1 MKNYDRLMLNE
12 VACSYRKMILNEA
25 PGSGEDE
32 YERARRLSGHKPSDW
47 DYMDPNKPYSTRN
60 PIGHTPNDRPG
71 KVRVPKGKPWRQN
84 TPEQWRRDR
93 DELSPF
99 QRGYK
104 PRPRPTIPG
113 IDQQIEYGMRQI
125 ERETTRPTRKPT
137 APRTPAPRPGPRPIR
152 GIRPAVGAA
161 GAVGLG
167 LSLWSIYQQLFGDDG
182 VEVDVIPDD
191 GQVIKPINSNQPG
204 LDLQPMQVPE
214 HLRNPHSYPGQ
225 HPVRPPKAPAG
236 GSQGSGGGIGG
247 GGGMGT

>member
-12 VACSYRKMILNEA
+12 VANSYRKMILNEA
-25 PGSGEDE
+25 QAQWPPPNGSGLPNWWEDPDNTDAV
-32 YERARRLSGHKPSDW
+32 RN
-47 DYMDPNKPYSTRN
+47 DPRNPRNKPKPKPQSPRG
-60 PIGHTPNDRPG
+60 PRKPHVFTPADQMRPPVPGWRPVPAPEQTPGDHSGFAKDRRFVTPDN
-71 KVRVPKGKPWRQN
+71 PKGYWRWDGGRS
-84 TPEQWRRDR
+84 TD
-93 DELSPF
+93 
-99 QRGYK
+99 
-104 PRPRPTIPG
+104 PTA
-113 IDQQIEYGMRQI
+113 
-125 ERETTRPTRKPT
+125 TTRPTR
-137 APRTPAPRPGPRPIR
+137 TPAPKPGPRPIR

-161 GAVGLG
+161 GAVALG

-191 GQVIKPINSNQPG
+191 GVDKPINVDQPG

-247 GGGMGT
+247 GGGMGM